1 MDNLTEQTENDYTE
15 YYGDEISPS
24 FFYFA
29 KYTTIYLQPVI
40 FTVGL
45 LGNFMSFC
53 VFLSKSMRKIS
64 SNLYLAALSG
74 SSYGFN
80 LVLFFQWLEMVNVP
94 IVHMQGFCQAIVYF
108 GYVFSFMSVWFIVCI
123 TVENYIV
130 TFHLSKAVVYCTVFR
145 AKIVIGLLVLY
156 SVLLYSGQFWTT
168 GVVEVT
174 ENYTMCTEVAEY
186 SQLNRIYNFWDTITT
201 LVLPIIITTTLIVAI
216 LTQNLCNAKKIDR
229 QDNSIYRRLS
239 KKQKSLVRIT
249 RVLLAISLTFV
260 LLSGPSYINKL
271 RHLILT
277 EMEGRRPYTL
287 TDRILQQTF
296 QLVYYLSS
304 CLNIIY
310 YLVWS
315 HNFRKETKKMLCLKP
330 KTSNRHYRGIELRS
344 CTEQRNG
351 NKPGKITEKSTNH
364 TEKITML

>member
-1 MDNLTEQTENDYTE
+1 M
-15 YYGDEISPS
+15 
-24 FFYFA
+24 
-29 KYTTIYLQPVI
+29 
-40 FTVGL
+40 
-45 LGNFMSFC
+45 
-53 VFLSKSMRKIS
+53 
-64 SNLYLAALSG
+64 
-74 SSYGFN
+74 
-80 LVLFFQWLEMVNVP
+80 
-94 IVHMQGFCQAIVYF
+94 
-108 GYVFSFMSVWFIVCI
+108 CI

-130 TFHLSKAVVYCTVFR
+130 TFHLSKAVVYCTVLR

-156 SVLLYSGQFWTT
+156 SVVLYSGQFWTS
-168 GVVEVT
+168 GIVT
-174 ENYTMCTEVAEY
+174 LPDNYTTLCTELSEY
-186 SQLNRIYNFWDTITT
+186 SQINRIYSFWDTITT
-201 LVLPIIITTTLIVAI
+201 LVLPIIITTILIIAI
-216 LTQNLCNAKKIDR
+216 LSQNLCNAKKIDR
-229 QDNSIYRRLS
+229 QNSSIYRRLS

-277 EMEGRRPYTL
+277 EVEGKRLYTL

-315 HNFRKETKKMLCLKP
+315 HNFRKETKRMLCLAP
-330 KTSNRHYRGIELRS
+330 RSSNRTYRGIELRS
-344 CTEQRNG
+344 CTTEQRNG
-351 NKPGKITEKSTNH
+351 NRHGKIIEKSTNH

>member
-1 MDNLTEQTENDYTE
+1 
-15 YYGDEISPS
+15 
-24 FFYFA
+24 
-29 KYTTIYLQPVI
+29 
-40 FTVGL
+40 
-45 LGNFMSFC
+45 
-53 VFLSKSMRKIS
+53 
-64 SNLYLAALSG
+64 
-74 SSYGFN
+74 
-80 LVLFFQWLEMVNVP
+80 
-94 IVHMQGFCQAIVYF
+94 
-108 GYVFSFMSVWFIVCI
+108 VCI

-168 GVVEVT
+168 GIVT
-174 ENYTMCTEVAEY
+174 FSDNYTVCTELPEY
-186 SQLNRIYNFWDTITT
+186 SQLNRIYSFWDTITT

-216 LTQNLCNAKKIDR
+216 LSQNLCNAKKIDR
-229 QDNSIYRRLS
+229 QNSSIYRRLS

-277 EMEGRRPYTL
+277 EVEGKRPYTL

-315 HNFRKETKKMLCLKP
+315 HNFRKETKRMLCLKP
-330 KTSNRHYRGIELRS
+330 NSSNRSYRGIELRS
-344 CTEQRNG
+344 CTAEQRNG
-351 NKPGKITEKSTNH
+351 NKHGKMIEKSTNH

>member
-1 MDNLTEQTENDYTE
+1 MENITEQTEDDKLE

-24 FFYFA
+24 FYYFA

-45 LGNFMSFC
+45 LGNLMSFC

-80 LVLFFQWLEMVNVP
+80 LVLLFQWLEMVKVP
-94 IVHMQGFCQAIVYF
+94 IFHMQGFCQSIVYF
-108 GYVFSFMSVWFIVCI
+108 SYVFSFLSVWLIVCI

-168 GVVEVT
+168 GIVT
-174 ENYTMCTEVAEY
+174 FSDNYTVCTELPEY
-186 SQLNRIYNFWDTITT
+186 SQLNRIYSFWDTITT

-216 LTQNLCNAKKIDR
+216 LSQNLCNAKKIDR
-229 QDNSIYRRLS
+229 QNSSIYRRLS

-277 EMEGRRPYTL
+277 EVEESVPTH
-287 TDRILQQTF
+287 LQTG
-296 QLVYYLSS
+296 YYSKLS
-304 CLNIIY
+304 N
-310 YLVWS
+310 
-315 HNFRKETKKMLCLKP
+315 LC
-330 KTSNRHYRGIELRS
+330 T
-344 CTEQRNG
+344 T
-351 NKPGKITEKSTNH
+351 
-364 TEKITML
+364 